1 MNILAAYYRNKF
13 WIHDFFKGSPIGK
26 HYREIK
32 KLDTLSKEST
42 ETYRKKKLE
51 NLLKYA
57 TRECEFYKGYKDK
70 SLNEFPIV
78 NKTILSQHYTKIC
91 VDPSKIPGQKGKLHV
106 QTTSGSTGT
115 PFAIPQDT
123 EKRNRRIAELKYYG
137 KVVGFKTH
145 EMLVH
150 LRTCNKWQNK
160 SPEQIRRERIIPFD
174 IAAMDKK
181 RLGELCETIN
191 TNKAICLRGYASSFD
206 LLANYAKE
214 NSISFPTVKI
224 IIAGS
229 EALHDDVRANVKK
242 YIGSEI
248 ISQYA
253 DEECGILAQEKI
265 PTDDKDNV
273 MYFNNASCIFE
284 VLNIDNDMP
293 AKFGELGRIIVTDLH
308 NHAFPL
314 IRYDTGD
321 VGMLLPPDDKSKGFP
336 VLGKLYGRRLD
347 ICFTTSGAPFSPMTI
362 GRILKHYDKIIQW
375 QFIQKNEKRY
385 VLKVILKSNV
395 DLDDYL
401 HDAVCAFKETLGD
414 DADIILEQVDGIPT
428 LASGK
433 RKSVINEWK
442 NE

>member
-1 MNILAAYYRNKF
+1 
-13 WIHDFFKGSPIGK
+13 
-26 HYREIK
+26 
-32 KLDTLSKEST
+32 
-42 ETYRKKKLE
+42 
-51 NLLKYA
+51 
-57 TRECEFYKGYKDK
+57 
-70 SLNEFPIV
+70 
-78 NKTILSQHYTKIC
+78 
-91 VDPSKIPGQKGKLHV
+91 
-106 QTTSGSTGT
+106 
-115 PFAIPQDT
+115 
-123 EKRNRRIAELKYYG
+123 
-137 KVVGFKTH
+137 
-145 EMLVH
+145 
-150 LRTCNKWQNK
+150 
-160 SPEQIRRERIIPFD
+160 
-174 IAAMDKK
+174 
-181 RLGELCETIN
+181 
-191 TNKAICLRGYASSFD
+191 
-206 LLANYAKE
+206 
-214 NSISFPTVKI
+214 
-224 IIAGS
+224 
-229 EALHDDVRANVKK
+229 
-242 YIGSEI
+242 
-248 ISQYA
+248 
-253 DEECGILAQEKI
+253 
-265 PTDDKDNV
+265 
-273 MYFNNASCIFE
+273 
-284 VLNIDNDMP
+284 
-293 AKFGELGRIIVTDLH
+293 IVTDLH